1 MLHSIYLGLPWWL
14 SGKESSC
21 TAGDEGLI
29 PGSRSSP
36 REGNVN
42 PFQFSCLGNPMDRGA
57 LWATVYGVKESDTT
71 YRLNN
76 NIRTLYII
84 NMFYYPESPD
94 CKFVTTN

>member
-29 PGSRSSP
+29 PGSRSSL